1 MKIAFFE
8 VEKWEENFLKERL
21 KNHTLY
27 FSSKE
32 LTPSRAKK
40 ISSFD
45 AIGVFIYSQV
55 TSKVLDQLPKLKLI
69 TTLSTGFDHIDL
81 EECKKRKIIVTNV
94 PTYGE
99 NTVAE
104 HTFALLLTLSR
115 KILEAYNRTQR
126 ADFSADGLKGFD
138 LKDKT
143 IGVIGCGH
151 IGQHV
156 VRIAN
161 GFQMKVIVYEPHK
174 DKILEKKL
182 GFKYVSLDYLYKN
195 SDIITFHV
203 PLVESTKHMVN
214 KGTLAKFKKGVILIN
229 TARGGIIDTAA
240 LITGLSKGIIGGAG
254 LDVLEGEC
262 YIREEKQ
269 VINKNFPKEC
279 NLKTILQNHVLI
291 KEPNVLITPHCA
303 FNSQEAL
310 ERILET
316 TIKNIDGF
324 SAKKK
329 VNAVH

>member
-8 VEKWEENFLKERL
+8 VEKWEENFLKEKL
-21 KNHTLY
+21 KKHKLY

-32 LTPSRAKK
+32 LNPSRAKK

-45 AIGVFIYSQV
+45 AIGVFIYSRV

-69 TTLSTGFDHIDL
+69 TTLSTGFDHIDIQ
-81 EECKKRKIIVTNV
+81 ECKKRKITVANV

-104 HTFALLLTLSR
+104 HTFALLLALSR
-115 KILEAYNRTQR
+115 KIHTAYVRTQK

-138 LKDKT
+138 LKNKT
-143 IGVIGCGH
+143 IGVVGCGH

-161 GFQMKVIVYEPHK
+161 GFQMNVLVYKRHR
-174 DKILEKKL
+174 DKNLKNKL
-182 GFKYVSLDYLYKN
+182 GFKYVSLDTLYKN

-203 PLVESTKHMVN
+203 PLVESTKHMLN
-214 KGTLAKFKKGVILIN
+214 KTSLKKFKKGVIIIN
-229 TARGGIIDTAA
+229 TARGGIIDTPS
-240 LITGLSKGIIGGAG
+240 LIKGLSKGIIGGAG

-269 VINKNFPKEC
+269 VIHKNFPKEC

-291 KEPNVLITPHCA
+291 KEPNVLITPHSA

-316 TIKNIDGF
+316 TIKNITGF

-329 VNAVH
+329 INVIS